1 MGTGGLFGQG
11 SLTAAEGSVRVT
23 RGKKGERDPSLKVD
37 WCGQGEGRT
46 GRQRPDGG

>member
-23 RGKKGERDPSLKVD
+23 RGKKGERDPSLGVS
-37 WCGQGEGRT
+37 CGPNCTGGQGPPGS
-46 GRQRPDGG
+46 